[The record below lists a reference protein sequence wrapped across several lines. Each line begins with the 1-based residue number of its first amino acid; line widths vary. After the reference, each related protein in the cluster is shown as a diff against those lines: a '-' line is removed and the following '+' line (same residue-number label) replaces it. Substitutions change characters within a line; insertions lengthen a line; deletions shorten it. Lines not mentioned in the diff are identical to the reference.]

1 MALTEEEVR
10 YVASLAHL
18 KLADDEV
25 RQFLPQLDSILEYM
39 AKLNELD
46 IEGVD
51 AMAQVLTPGSAE
63 FALRSD
69 SPHPTFTPD
78 EALSNAPDRG
88 GNFFKVPRVIERE

>member
-1 MALTEEEVR
+1 MALTEREVR
-10 YVASLAHL
+10 YVAGLAHL
-18 KLADDEV
+18 KLSDEEV

-46 IEGVD
+46 IERVD
-51 AMAQVLTPGSAE
+51 PVAQVLAPGSAE

-69 SPHPTFTPD
+69 SPHPTFSPD

>member
-1 MALTEEEVR
+1 MALTEKEVR

-18 KLADDEV
+18 KLTDQEV
-25 RQFLPQLDSILEYM
+25 REFLPQLSSILEYM
-39 AKLNELD
+39 AKLNELN
-46 IEGVD
+46 IEDVD
-51 AMAQVLTPGSAE
+51 PMAQVLALGSPD

-78 EALSNAPDRG
+78 ESLSNAPDRG

>member
-1 MALTEEEVR
+1 MALTEKEVR
-10 YVASLAHL
+10 YVAGLAHL
-18 KLADDEV
+18 RLTDDEV
-25 RQFLPQLDSILEYM
+25 RRFLPQLDSILEYM

-51 AMAQVLTPGSAE
+51 PMAQVLAAGSAE

-69 SPHPTFTPD
+69 SPQRTFTPD
-78 EALSNAPDRG
+78 EALTNAPDRG

>member
-1 MALTEEEVR
+1 MALTEKEVR
-10 YVASLAHL
+10 YVAALAHL
-18 KLADDEV
+18 KLTDNEV

-51 AMAQVLTPGSAE
+51 PMAQVLALGSAE
-63 FALRSD
+63 FALRPD
-69 SPHPTFTPD
+69 SPHPTFTPE
-78 EALSNAPDRG
+78 EALRNAPDRG

>member
-1 MALTEEEVR
+1 MALTEKEVR

-18 KLADDEV
+18 KLTDDEV
-25 RQFLPQLDSILEYM
+25 REFLPQLSSILEYM
-39 AKLNELD
+39 EKLNELK

-51 AMAQVLTPGSAE
+51 PMAQVLASGSAD

-78 EALSNAPDRG
+78 EALNGAPDRG

>member
-1 MALTEEEVR
+1 MALTEREVR
-10 YVASLAHL
+10 YVAGLAHL
-18 KLADDEV
+18 KLSDEEV

-46 IEGVD
+46 IGRVD
-51 AMAQVLTPGSAE
+51 PVAQVLAPGSAE

-69 SPHPTFTPD
+69 SPHLTFSPD